1 MKKLDRRNFLKA
13 TSLSAIP
20 LLLPVSLR
28 ASPLV
33 NVGDKLENNKS
44 VSFIGDGASLSP
56 TEYIDKLRLIDEDV
70 EINKDT
76 YGKGGV
82 VAVLEEAFADIT
94 GKEAAIY
101 IPTGTLANQLA
112 ISQLSAEKTK
122 VFVQDTS
129 HIYRDEADAAQAV
142 FRKRLMPLAEEAVY
156 FTAGEL
162 ASAIDSLSSKEVF
175 KSGVG
180 VVSIENP
187 VRRKM
192 GATVPLKEI
201 EAISQ
206 FCKQNDI
213 KMHLDGARLFLASAW
228 TGTTIKAYSLP
239 FDTVYI
245 SLYKYLGAAGGAMLC
260 GDRSFIDKI
269 PHLIKVHGG
278 TIYQNWM
285 NAAVA
290 LEKLKT
296 IEETLLLVVEK
307 ANRVVKGLDELEKVE
322 VKAVE
327 SGTNIYTIKIAKGVD
342 KEAFIKKL
350 VRLYQIE
357 MIPLND
363 QNESIL
369 MMNETILNCPSSRII
384 EAFAAASS

>member
-307 ANRVVKGLDELEKVE
+307 ANRVVKGLNELEKVE

-342 KEAFIKKL
+342 KEAFINKL
-350 VRLYQIE
+350 VSLYQIE

>member
-122 VFVQDTS
+122 VFVQDSS

-180 VVSIENP
+180 VISIENP

-342 KEAFIKKL
+342 KEAFINKL
-350 VRLYQIE
+350 VSLYQIE

>member
-180 VVSIENP
+180 VISIENP

-342 KEAFIKKL
+342 KEAFINKL
-350 VRLYQIE
+350 VSLYQIE

>member
-342 KEAFIKKL
+342 KEAFINKL
-350 VRLYQIE
+350 VSLYQIE

>member
-307 ANRVVKGLDELEKVE
+307 ANRVVKGLNELEKVE

>member
-122 VFVQDTS
+122 VFVQDSS

-342 KEAFIKKL
+342 KEAFINKL

>member
-122 VFVQDTS
+122 VFVQDSS

-342 KEAFIKKL
+342 KEAFINKL
-350 VRLYQIE
+350 VSLYQIE

>member
-122 VFVQDTS
+122 VFVQDSS

-180 VVSIENP
+180 VISIENP

-213 KMHLDGARLFLASAW
+213 KMHLDGARLF
-228 TGTTIKAYSLP
+228 
-239 FDTVYI
+239 
-245 SLYKYLGAAGGAMLC
+245 
-260 GDRSFIDKI
+260 
-269 PHLIKVHGG
+269 
-278 TIYQNWM
+278 
-285 NAAVA
+285 
-290 LEKLKT
+290 
-296 IEETLLLVVEK
+296 
-307 ANRVVKGLDELEKVE
+307 
-322 VKAVE
+322 
-327 SGTNIYTIKIAKGVD
+327 
-342 KEAFIKKL
+342 
-350 VRLYQIE
+350 
-357 MIPLND
+357 
-363 QNESIL
+363 
-369 MMNETILNCPSSRII
+369 
-384 EAFAAASS
+384 